1 MGTDPSFN
9 AVINN
14 TYRFFVPPATLA
26 ATQAT
31 LTDADLV
38 HQISRVLRLHTG
50 DQLLLLDG
58 QGHAAVATLTQIS
71 RTAVQVQ
78 LTERMAA
85 GGEAHTQIT
94 LYVGLMRAERFEWL
108 LQKGTEIGV
117 ATFVPV
123 IWQRTQA
130 SEQTG
135 ARKQERWQRII
146 REAAEQACRGVLPTL
161 HTPQPIAQV
170 YATLPPD
177 GPTLLLWEGTQTAA
191 PDAAM
196 PTATLSLRSTLR
208 QLAPPAALAP
218 RQIAVLSGS
227 EGGITPEEL
236 TAGLRHGIIPV
247 SLGTRILRAE
257 TAPLV
262 AAAAILY
269 EWEPEPMA

>member
-1 MGTDPSFN
+1 MIS
-9 AVINN
+9 N

-26 ATQAT
+26 AAQAT

-38 HQISRVLRLHTG
+38 HQISRVLRLHVG

-78 LTERMAA
+78 LAERGAA
-85 GGEAHTQIT
+85 GGEAVTKIA

-117 ATFVPV
+117 TTFVPV

-135 ARKQERWQRII
+135 TRKQERWQRII

-161 HTPQPIAQV
+161 HAPQPIAQV
-170 YATLPPD
+170 YATLPPNV
-177 GPTLLLWEGTQTAA
+177 PTLLLWERPQTAA
-191 PDAAM
+191 PSA
-196 PTATLSLRSTLR
+196 PTTAPATPTPSLRSTLR
-208 QLAPPAALAP
+208 QLAAPAAPATLAP
-218 RQIAVLSGS
+218 RRIAVLSGS

-236 TAGLRHGIIPV
+236 TAGLRRGIIPV

-257 TAPLV
+257 TAPLI

-269 EWEPEPMA
+269 EWEPEPIA

>member
-1 MGTDPSFN
+1 MIS
-9 AVINN
+9 N

-58 QGHAAVATLTQIS
+58 QGHAAVATLTHIS
-71 RTAVQVQ
+71 RTAVQVH
-78 LTERMAA
+78 LTQRMAA
-85 GGEAHTQIT
+85 DGEAATQIT

-108 LQKGTEIGV
+108 LQKATEIGV
-117 ATFVPV
+117 TTFVPV
-123 IWQRTQA
+123 IWQRTHTSVQV
-130 SEQTG
+130 G

-161 HTPQPIAQV
+161 HAPQPIAQV
-170 YATLPPD
+170 YAALPPSV
-177 GPTLLLWEGTQTAA
+177 PTLLLWEGLQTTA
-191 PDAAM
+191 PDASPAAAT
-196 PTATLSLRSTLR
+196 PTPSLRSTLR
-208 QLAPPAALAP
+208 QLAADLAP

-236 TAGLRHGIIPV
+236 TAGLRRGIIPV

-262 AAAAILY
+262 AAAAIYY
-269 EWEPEPMA
+269 EWEPEPLA